1 MSLRPGRRGLIA
13 VAIGAVV
20 VLAILVYVTGP
31 WLSPVPPPCTSLEC
45 SPIFA
50 AGDPVVGNCSAGSTY
65 AADGCMAGDATFL
78 ITVESSQFTLGS
90 LSFKVVDQSSGAP
103 ARSATEG
110 GFSVLN
116 QSGHLVAQS
125 ERSPTLEM
133 TAGFEYPGHA
143 ASNGTYLTNV
153 DSILVDMGEP
163 AAALNGAG
171 LAFVSTLSST
181 GASTS
186 PLQLP

>member
-1 MSLRPGRRGLIA
+1 MSFRPRRRGLIA
-13 VAIGAVV
+13 VVIGAVA
-20 VLAILVYVTGP
+20 VLAVLVYVTGP

-50 AGDPVVGNCSAGSTY
+50 AGNPVMGNCSAGSTY

-78 ITVESSQFTLGS
+78 ITIESSQFTFGS
-90 LSFKVVDQSSGAP
+90 LSFKVIDQSSGAP

-116 QSGHLVAQS
+116 QSGQLVAQS
-125 ERSPTLEM
+125 ALSPTLEM
-133 TAGFEYPGHA
+133 TAGFEYPGHT

-163 AAALNGAG
+163 AAALNESD
-171 LAFVSTLSST
+171 LAFVATLSSD
-181 GASTS
+181 GGSTS